1 MMNKAQNNAR
11 TAFPQYVGIVQV
23 IEADILSGRL
33 APGQKLPPIRQL
45 AKQFTVG
52 PNTVQRAAAE
62 LKRMGLIVS
71 KRGFGLLV
79 TADTSLINRCRQ
91 AQARRLADKLGAY
104 LNALGFSS
112 TDILKML

>member
-79 TADTSLINRCRQ
+79 TADTSLINRRRQ